1 MIFRYWELQRDHE
14 ARFLPMVPIRARHN
28 GNSVQF
34 DALVDSGAEHNVFS
48 LEIAEE
54 VGLSLR
60 KARHVIVVGAG
71 GHEIDGLLA
80 MIELQVARHRWTAPT
95 IFSAAGQRRA
105 ILGQIGFFAFFTVTF
120 RYAAREIDIR
130 RNRAR
135 T

>member
-1 MIFRYWELQRDHE
+1 
-14 ARFLPMVPIRARHN
+14 MVPIRARHK
-28 GNSVQF
+28 GKSVQF

-71 GHEIDGLLA
+71 GQEIDGFLTKV
-80 MIELQVARHRWTAPT
+80 ELQLARHPWTAPT
-95 IFSAAGQRRA
+95 IFSAAGERRA

-120 RYAAREIDIR
+120 RHAAREIDIR
-130 RNRAR
+130 RNR
-135 T
+135 TSS